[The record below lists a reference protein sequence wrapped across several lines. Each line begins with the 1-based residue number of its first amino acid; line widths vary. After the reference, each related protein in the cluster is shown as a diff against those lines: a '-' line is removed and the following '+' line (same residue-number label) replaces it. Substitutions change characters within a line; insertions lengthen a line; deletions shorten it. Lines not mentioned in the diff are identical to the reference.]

1 MKVLTRK
8 QMQEIDKE
16 SIEKI
21 KIPSV
26 VLMENAAL
34 SVVEV
39 IHNNYLDIARL
50 GVLVVCG
57 SGNNGGDGMAIAR
70 HLFLRNIPVKVYIA
84 SKISKLKSDSLT
96 QFNILKNL
104 KVPIVYLEES
114 EDDENEQEN
123 FIKKLTVDIGFSQVV
138 VDALTGIGVKS
149 DIGKFY
155 DRIIQTVNKF
165 ANVIISVDVP
175 SGLDVDTGK
184 FFATE
189 PIRATTT
196 VTFAYPKLG
205 LFLYPSYLYVG
216 KLVLANISIPYI
228 NKKENPNLNVILPF
242 EVADSIQYFPPNY
255 YKNRLGNVLIIGGSH
270 KYTGAPVLASKAA
283 LYSGAGMV
291 YLMVDK
297 SIHNIISS
305 KTTEEIVEAYDKNNF
320 EEILSSYYSKVQV
333 ILFGNG
339 IEDNQVNFNILKHII
354 NNFNGVLV
362 IDGTGLHMFYDYFIA
377 NKNDFKTNLRKIVL
391 TPHPGELTSFFSKLS
406 SKVKASVV
414 DDIDRLNNSSRLA
427 NFIPNSL
434 VVSKGNPT
442 FICYFDGVDNVY
454 INLTNGLALAKAGS
468 GDVLAGMIA
477 AFIAAYNFNINKNIH
492 DPILNAVNN
501 AVFIHGL
508 AGQLAKKDNSF
519 ISSNPSLFIEY
530 IPKAI
535 SYLLNSFS
543 KNLSV
548 INFHSFS
555 KSIGEYLQIIQL

>member
-16 SIEKI
+16 TIEKI

-34 SVVEV
+34 AVVEV

-50 GVLVVCG
+50 GVLVICG

-84 SKISKLKSDSLT
+84 SKISKLKSDSIT

-104 KVPIVYLEES
+104 KVPVVYLEES

-123 FIKKLTVDIGFSQVV
+123 FIKKLTVDIGFSQVI
-138 VDALTGIGVKS
+138 VDALAGIGIKS

-155 DRIIQTVNKF
+155 DRIVQTVNKF

-175 SGLDVDTGK
+175 SGLDIDTGK

-216 KLVLANISIPYI
+216 KLVLANISMPYI

-283 LYSGAGMV
+283 LYCGSGMV

-320 EEILSSYYSKVQV
+320 EEILSNYYSKVQV

-354 NNFNGVLV
+354 NNFNGVLIV
-362 IDGTGLHMFYDYFIA
+362 DGTGLHMFYDYFIA

-406 SKVKASVV
+406 SKVKASVL
-414 DDIDRLNNSSRLA
+414 DDIDRLNNSIRLA

-434 VVSKGNPT
+434 IVSKGNPT
-442 FICYFDGVDNVY
+442 FVCYFDGVDNVY

-477 AFIAAYNFNINKNIH
+477 SFIAAYNFNINKNIH

-508 AGQLAKKDNSF
+508 AGQLSKKDNSF

-535 SYLLNSFS
+535 SYLLNSFP

>member
-519 ISSNPSLFIEY
+519 ISSNPSLFVEY

-535 SYLLNSFS
+535 SYLLNSFP

>member
-165 ANVIISVDVP
+165 SNVIISVDVP

-519 ISSNPSLFIEY
+519 ISSNPSLFVEY

-535 SYLLNSFS
+535 SYLLNSFP